1 MKIFSD
7 FQTSVRKAFDE
18 IDPNW
23 ESYNGIV
30 ICGTH
35 TPRAEEVDRL
45 LGEIKNAR
53 DTKTPFL
60 GICFGHQLCAIEYAR
75 NILGIKDAT
84 SEELGEGTH
93 VVKKSGSLKVGL
105 HEGESYWNN
114 YEVVIDVKKPDFFLS
129 TQSHPEYQ
137 SSIDRPHP
145 LLVQFLELCRKE

>member
-35 TPRAEEVDRL
+35 TPKIEEVERL

-93 VVKKSGSLKVGL
+93 VVKKSGALKVGL

-114 YEVVIDVKKPDFFLS
+114 YEVAIDVKKPDFFLT

-145 LLVQFLELCRKE
+145 LLVQFLALCRNQ